1 MPPDRRLRDPA
12 GNEPVPL
19 SRGLERVLKSLR
31 GGDRRTTATVFG
43 RWAELV
49 GEPVCNHVR
58 PLKLDSG
65 ILIVEVDDPAWATQL
80 KFLESDLL
88 KRLNVGDQA
97 PVERL
102 EIRVRRRR

>member
-1 MPPDRRLRDPA
+1 MSAEPRPLAAGIERL
-12 GNEPVPL
+12 
-19 SRGLERVLKSLR
+19 LR
-31 GGDRRTTATVFG
+31 SFRQGDRETTVTVFS

-49 GEPVCNHVR
+49 GEPVAQHVR
-58 PLKLDSG
+58 PLKLDAG
-65 ILIVEVDDPAWATQL
+65 VLVVEVDDPAWATQM

-88 KRLNVGDQA
+88 ERLRTAGSG